1 VRKLTKIACLLMLSI
16 PALANGQVAKPKV
29 VTRATAPK
37 AATVTHDVILTWV
50 ASVVPT
56 GAPAVNGYNVYRG
69 TTAGSETL
77 LASIGNVT
85 TYTDSAVA
93 ANTTYFYVVTATST
107 AGESGKSNEVS
118 VAIPNTVPPNAPTGL
133 TITSSQ

>member
-1 VRKLTKIACLLMLSI
+1 LRKIILLLLLV
-16 PALANGQVAKPKV
+16 PGLAYGQVAKPKV
-29 VTRATAPK
+29 VTRKVAS
-37 AATVTHDVILTWV
+37 AATVTHDVSLTWV
-50 ASVVPT
+50 ASTVPT

-69 TTAGSETL
+69 TTSGSETL
-77 LASIGNVT
+77 LAAIGNVT
-85 TYTDSAVA
+85 TYTDSSVA

-133 TITSSQ
+133 VVTSSQ